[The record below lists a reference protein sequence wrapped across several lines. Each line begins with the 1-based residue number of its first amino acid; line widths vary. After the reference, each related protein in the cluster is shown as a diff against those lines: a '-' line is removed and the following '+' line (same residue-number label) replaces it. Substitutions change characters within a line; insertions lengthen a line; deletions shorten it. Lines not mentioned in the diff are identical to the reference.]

1 MRKTLADRRT
11 RKDMGVRGTVK
22 TGDDTRKEPAVTMH
36 FKNSTFQFQGS
47 VFGFLSQKFYNLLP
61 LDVPCCS

>member
-1 MRKTLADRRT
+1 
-11 RKDMGVRGTVK
+11 MGVRGTVK